1 MKDALAAITEI
12 AKRGISKMRDAM
24 VFDIANEIKKPSIK
38 SAAVHE
44 KIKFGSMR

>member
-12 AKRGISKMRDAM
+12 AKRGINRMRDAI
-24 VFDIANEIKKPSIK
+24 VFDIANEIKKPSIR

-44 KIKFGSMR
+44 KMRFGSIR